1 MTASTLARLAGFSCA
16 ALALFA
22 APLSAATLPNTATY
36 QVQSVI
42 ETDGTS
48 LIANELLSISS
59 LDGRAL
65 VTLVQQNTGE
75 AARLAAPIDTNG
87 VLGIVSPDP
96 ALTCYNTAQAI
107 LVDANTNAGEGT
119 ALAVSF
125 GGNDLAIPL
134 HFAAATS
141 SNGVQD
147 VKLAGRIEGTIAAQ
161 PRDAAVA
168 IVVDGSVRTQQHQL
182 LGIQLHE
189 TTVLTATHATI
200 GKTSCSISRVIE
212 AAPGVPV

>member
-1 MTASTLARLAGFSCA
+1 MTAWTIARLAGFSCA
-16 ALALFA
+16 ALALCA
-22 APLSAATLPNTATY
+22 APLGAATPANTATY
-36 QVQSVI
+36 QVRSVI

-59 LDGRAL
+59 LDGRAI

-75 AARLAAPIDTNG
+75 TARLAAPIDTNG
-87 VLGIVSPDP
+87 VLGVVSPDP
-96 ALTCYNTAQAI
+96 ALTCYNTAQSI
-107 LVDANTNAGEGT
+107 LVDANSNARGGT

-125 GGNDLAIPL
+125 GGNNLAIPL

-141 SNGVQD
+141 SGGVQD
-147 VKLAGRIEGTIAAQ
+147 VKLAGRIEGTITAQ

-182 LGIQLHE
+182 LGIQLQE
-189 TTVLTATHATI
+189 TTMLTATHAAI
-200 GKTSCSISRVIE
+200 GKTSCSITRVIE
-212 AAPGVPV
+212 AAPGTPV

>member
-1 MTASTLARLAGFSCA
+1 MTASTIARLAGLSCA
-16 ALALFA
+16 ALALSA
-22 APLSAATLPNTATY
+22 GPLSAATLPNTATY

-42 ETDGTS
+42 ETADAS

-59 LDGRAL
+59 LDGRAV

-75 AARLAAPIDTNG
+75 AARLAAPIDANG
-87 VLGIVSPDP
+87 VLGIISPDP
-96 ALTCYNTAQAI
+96 ALTCYNTAQSIVA
-107 LVDANTNAGEGT
+107 DANNNAGART

-125 GGNDLAIPL
+125 GGNNLSIPL
-134 HFAAATS
+134 HFAAAIS

-147 VKLAGRIEGTIAAQ
+147 VKIGGRIEGTIAAQ

-182 LGIQLHE
+182 VGIQLHE
-189 TTVLTATHATI
+189 TTELTGTDAAI
-200 GKTSCSISRVIE
+200 GRTSCSIVRVIE
-212 AAPGVPV
+212 AAPGMPV